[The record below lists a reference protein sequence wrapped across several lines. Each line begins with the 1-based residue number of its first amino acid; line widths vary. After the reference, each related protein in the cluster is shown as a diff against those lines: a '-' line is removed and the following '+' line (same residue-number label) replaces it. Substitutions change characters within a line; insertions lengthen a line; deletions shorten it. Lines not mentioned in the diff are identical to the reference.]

1 MGGGIINNKS
11 LGWRWSQ
18 WISLILIG
26 VGFLGLMV
34 FVPET
39 IYIRQEVTAET
50 STKKPSLWARYGVHI
65 PKRHPDHQHSFFF
78 VFTRPFVMLAFPAVL
93 LSSFWFGVAYML
105 HVGITSDI
113 PIIFQPPP
121 YNFDSLDIGLSAF
134 SGLIGGLLG
143 ELYAGP
149 ALDFIAKRA
158 LKKNEPWRP
167 EMRLKA
173 IWPAL
178 VTAPGG
184 LIMFGLSIQFGTSW
198 VTPLVGQGIYIFGIE
213 IATTVMLVQPL
224 ILPTVYGNAYTNSC
238 ISCLQP
244 NICPRMLPQTGRRG
258 ELGV

>member
-26 VGFLGLMV
+26 IGFLALLV

-39 IYIRQEVTAET
+39 IYIRREVTVES
-50 STKKPSLWARYGVHI
+50 STEKPSLWARYGVHI
-65 PKRHPDHQHSFFF
+65 PKRHPDHQHSFFY
-78 VFTRPFVMLAFPAVL
+78 VFSRPFVMLAFPAVL

-113 PIIFQPPP
+113 PIIFQPAP

-158 LKKNEPWRP
+158 LKRNEEWKP

-178 VTAPGG
+178 ITAPGG

-213 IATTVMLVQPL
+213 IATTVM
-224 ILPTVYGNAYTNSC
+224 
-238 ISCLQP
+238 
-244 NICPRMLPQTGRRG
+244 
-258 ELGV
+258 